1 VNFPFISNNIPAAPA
16 YGVYISQLI
25 GYSRACG
32 SYQDFLDRGW
42 LLTRKLLNH
51 GFLLVKLKSSLR
63 KFYGH
68 HHDLADRYG
77 ISVSQMT
84 TCTDM
89 FHLSTIF
96 KELREFLSVF
106 SSVFHSLIGVEEFE
120 DTKGVIRMR
129 ISKRNGQHNGKKKK
143 YKRTNNDLQN
153 MHIKLKIE

>member
-1 VNFPFISNNIPAAPA
+1 MFISNNDE
-16 YGVYISQLI
+16 VYIVI
-25 GYSRACG
+25 GVLLSLCKRTYS
-32 SYQDFLDRGW
+32 
-42 LLTRKLLNH
+42 LN
-51 GFLLVKLKSSLR
+51 R
-63 KFYGH
+63 
-68 HHDLADRYG
+68 
-77 ISVSQMT
+77 
-84 TCTDM
+84 
-89 FHLSTIF
+89 TIF